1 MSPLQSYVTRSP
13 KWRMT
18 YTPSGGPSK
27 GVPFHHDFDSES
39 NALKYLAEVRRLL
52 ERAGEFNE
60 AERYI
65 THLEDKP

>member
-1 MSPLQSYVTRSP
+1 
-13 KWRMT
+13 MT